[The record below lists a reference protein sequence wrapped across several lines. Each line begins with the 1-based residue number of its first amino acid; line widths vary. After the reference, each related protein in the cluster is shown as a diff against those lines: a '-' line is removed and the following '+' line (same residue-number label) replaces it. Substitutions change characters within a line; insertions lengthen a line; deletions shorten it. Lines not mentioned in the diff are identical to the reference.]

1 MLTVSLA
8 IECADVVVVERK
20 LLQLQTAVQ
29 TLYLRNFIIIEGG
42 PAQIDQFIQIIQF
55 GNPLVVQSQSSDLV
69 KTHRYHREQLQTQ
82 QTESHNCI
90 RFQLTYM

>member
-1 MLTVSLA
+1 MFKVSLA

-29 TLYLRNFIIIEGG
+29 TLHFRNFIIIEGG
-42 PAQIDQFIQIIQF
+42 PAQVDQFIQIIQF

-69 KTHRYHREQLQTQ
+69 KTHGITGSNFKLSRQKVIIMFHF
-82 QTESHNCI
+82 S
-90 RFQLTYM
+90 